1 MARCVALLSGG
12 LDSMLAVRL
21 MQEQGIAVE
30 GLNFKTIFTCCQDQ
44 AGQSARDLGI
54 RVTVVGQEPD
64 YIDLVRAPRFGY
76 GRGANPCVDCRIYM
90 FQKAKIFM
98 EQCDAQFVVSGEIV
112 GQRPMSQKRRDLEV
126 ISYHSELDDRLLR
139 PLSAR
144 LLPPTRPEREGIV
157 DRERLYDFSGRS
169 RKGLIKL
176 AKSLGISEI
185 PSPSTGCALTEPR
198 FSRKVFDLIEHEP
211 NGDVWNYDLLK
222 YGRHFRCD
230 DDTKIVVGRH
240 ESDNQMLKL
249 MHRSPHESDT
259 ILVSPRGFPG
269 PRVLIVGP
277 ATDATFEIAASLL
290 LRYAH
295 RSATKGLEVEVDRG
309 GNMLYRM
316 IRSTVDVDQLETLA
330 TIES

>member
-1 MARCVALLSGG
+1 MSRCVALLSGG

-21 MQEQGIAVE
+21 MQQQRIEVE

-54 RVTVVGQEPD
+54 RVTVIGQEPD
-64 YIDLVRAPRFGY
+64 YLNLVKAPRFGY

-90 FQKAKIFM
+90 FQKAKTFM
-98 EQCDAQFVVSGEIV
+98 KQCDAQFVVSGEII

-126 ISYHSELDDRLLR
+126 ISYHSELDDLLLR

-157 DRERLYDFSGRS
+157 NRERLYDFSGRS

-176 AKSLGISEI
+176 AKSLGISDI

-198 FSRKVFDLIEHEP
+198 FSRKVFDLMEHEP
-211 NGDVWNYDLLK
+211 SGAVWDYDLLK

-230 DDTKIVVGRH
+230 DDTKIIVGRN

-249 MHRSPHESDT
+249 MHQSPHEIES
-259 ILVSPRGFPG
+259 ILISPHGFPG
-269 PRVLIVGP
+269 PRVLVVGP
-277 ATDATFEIAASLL
+277 ATDKSLEMAESLL

-295 RSATKGLEVEVDRG
+295 QTDTTGLKVEVDG
-309 GNMLYRM
+309 GGSAEDRV
-316 IRSTVDVDQLETLA
+316 IRSSVAVDHLETLA
-330 TIES
+330 TID

>member
-21 MQEQGIAVE
+21 MQEQGIEVE

-54 RVTVVGQEPD
+54 RVTVVGQDAD
-64 YIDLVRAPRFGY
+64 YLDLVKAPRFGY

-90 FQKAKIFM
+90 FRKAKVLM
-98 EQCDAQFVVSGEIV
+98 EQCGAQFVVSGEIV

-126 ISYHSELDDRLLR
+126 ISYHSELDDLLLR

-144 LLPPTRPEREGIV
+144 LLPPTRPEREGLV
-157 DRERLYDFSGRS
+157 DRERLWDFSGRS

-176 AKSLGISEI
+176 ANRLGISDI

-198 FSRKVFDLIEHEP
+198 FSRKVFDLIEREP
-211 NGDVWNYDLLK
+211 NSDAWDYDLLK
-222 YGRHFRCD
+222 YGRHFRFD
-230 DDTKIVVGRH
+230 DRTKIVVGRN
-240 ESDNQMLKL
+240 ESDNQVLKL
-249 MHRSPHESDT
+249 MHQSPHQTDT
-259 ILVSPRGFPG
+259 VLISPSGFAG
-269 PRVLIVGP
+269 PRVLVVGL
-277 ATDATFEIAASLL
+277 ASHATFKIAASLL

-295 RSATKGLEVEVDRG
+295 QSDTTGLEVEVDRDG
-309 GNMLYRM
+309 DLRRQI
-316 IRSTVDVDQLETLA
+316 IRSTVAVDHLETLA